1 MSPIARAARQT
12 FKALRVRNYRLYFF
26 GQVISASGT
35 WMHAVA
41 LGLLVLSDQLH
52 GNGFNVGIV
61 TALQFLPML
70 LLGSWGG
77 LVVDRVDKRRLL
89 YVTQAA
95 SGVLALALG
104 LLVALGTVNMWEVY
118 LISTLFGVVNLF
130 DNPARQTFVSEMVGR
145 DLMPNAISLNSVVM
159 NSARVIGPAIGGILI
174 FAVGLAA
181 CFLFNAASYVA
192 VLVALFMMRP
202 AELHQRPV
210 VVRAK
215 GQVRDGLRY
224 VWSTREL
231 RDPLLAMA
239 VVGIFAFNFTT
250 TLPLLATRTFHG
262 GAGTYSALMAA
273 MGAGAVIGGL
283 MVAHRS
289 RPSTA
294 MLSVIGLAFGVM
306 LLVVARRPD
315 RDRGPGGPGLHGA
328 VQYLVHLHCQRHYPD
343 AGRPGHARPGHG
355 PLRHRLPWEHPHRSS
370 AGGLDRR
377 RQQPAGRRDG
387 RRSGYLGRLQPP
399 SPFATGGDSM
409 SEATLAVEARD
420 LRRRTGRGG
429 GLRSPAHHRCPIRRG
444 SGADPSGE
452 RLVRPGLRAC

>member
-12 FKALRVRNYRLYFF
+12 FMALQVRNFRLYFI

-61 TALQFLPML
+61 TALQFVPML

-89 YVTQAA
+89 YLTQTA
-95 SGVLALALG
+95 SLVLALALG
-104 LLVALGTVNMWEVY
+104 LLVALGTITMWEVY

-145 DLMPNAISLNSVVM
+145 ELMPNAISLNSVVM
-159 NSARVIGPAIGGILI
+159 NSARVIGPALGGILI
-174 FAVGLAA
+174 FTVGLAA

-202 AELHQRPV
+202 TELHRRPV

-215 GQVRDGLRY
+215 GQVREGFRY
-224 VWSTREL
+224 VWSTGEL

-273 MGAGAVIGGL
+273 MGAGAVVGGL

-289 RPSTA
+289 RPSIA
-294 MLSVIGLAFGVM
+294 MLSAIGLAFGVM
-306 LLVVARRPD
+306 LLLVAAAPTEVVALVALVLMGLCSISFISTANATIQMQADPAM
-315 RDRGPGGPGLHGA
+315 RGRVMALYAIAFLGSTPIGAPLVGWIADVTNPRIAIMVGG
-328 VQYLVHLHCQRHYPD
+328 V
-343 AGRPGHARPGHG
+343 
-355 PLRHRLPWEHPHRSS
+355 
-370 AGGLDRR
+370 
-377 RQQPAGRRDG
+377 
-387 RRSGYLGRLQPP
+387 
-399 SPFATGGDSM
+399 
-409 SEATLAVEARD
+409 ATLAACVPLALRYWSGRTSGSIVAIKSEVSDAEPGEVVDFAPRPIVESVRFEED
-420 LRRRTGRGG
+420 QGQ
-429 GLRSPAHHRCPIRRG
+429 IRRIG
-444 SGADPSGE
+444 NA
-452 RLVRPGLRAC
+452 

>member
-41 LGLLVLSDQLH
+41 LGLLVLSDRLH

-89 YVTQAA
+89 YVTQSA

-174 FAVGLAA
+174 FTVGLAA

-224 VWSTREL
+224 VWSTPRAAGSAAGHGRGGHL
-231 RDPLLAMA
+231 RLQLHDHPSAAGHPHLPRRRRHLQLPRGGHGGRRGHRRSHGRSSEPAQHRHAQPHRLGLWRHAPGSRVAPTEIVALVALVFMGLCSISFISTANATIQLQADPAMRGRVMALYAIAFLGSTPIGAPLVGWIADISNPRIAVMVGGVATLAASALLA
-239 VVGIFAFNFTT
+239 F
-250 TLPLLATRTFHG
+250 RYRRG
-262 GAGTYSALMAA
+262 G
-273 MGAGAVIGGL
+273 
-283 MVAHRS
+283 
-289 RPSTA
+289 
-294 MLSVIGLAFGVM
+294 
-306 LLVVARRPD
+306 
-315 RDRGPGGPGLHGA
+315 
-328 VQYLVHLHCQRHYPD
+328 Q
-343 AGRPGHARPGHG
+343 
-355 PLRHRLPWEHPHRSS
+355 
-370 AGGLDRR
+370 
-377 RQQPAGRRDG
+377 
-387 RRSGYLGRLQPP
+387 
-399 SPFATGGDSM
+399 M
-409 SEATLAVEARD
+409 SDATLAVKPEISDAEPGEVVDLAPRPIIDARY
-420 LRRRTGRGG
+420 
-429 GLRSPAHHRCPIRRG
+429 
-444 SGADPSGE
+444 GE
-452 RLVRPGLRAC
+452 DQAQVRPVSA

>member
-1 MSPIARAARQT
+1 MSPITRAARQT
-12 FKALRVRNYRLYFF
+12 FMALRVRNYRLYFI

-61 TALQFLPML
+61 TALQFVPML
-70 LLGSWGG
+70 VLGSWGG

-89 YVTQAA
+89 YLTQTA
-95 SGVLALALG
+95 SLVLALALG
-104 LLVALGTVNMWEVY
+104 LLVALGTITMWEVY

-159 NSARVIGPAIGGILI
+159 NSARVIGPAVGGILI
-174 FAVGLAA
+174 FTVGLAA

-202 AELHQRPV
+202 TELHQRPV

-215 GQVRDGLRY
+215 GQVREGFRY

-273 MGAGAVIGGL
+273 MGAGAVVGGL

-289 RPSTA
+289 RPSIA
-294 MLSVIGLAFGVM
+294 MLSAIGLAFGVM
-306 LLVVARRPD
+306 LLLVAAAPTEVVALVALVFMGLCSIAFISTANATIQMQADPAM
-315 RDRGPGGPGLHGA
+315 RGRVMALYAIAFLGSTPIGAPLVGWIADVTNPRIAIMVGG
-328 VQYLVHLHCQRHYPD
+328 V
-343 AGRPGHARPGHG
+343 
-355 PLRHRLPWEHPHRSS
+355 
-370 AGGLDRR
+370 
-377 RQQPAGRRDG
+377 
-387 RRSGYLGRLQPP
+387 
-399 SPFATGGDSM
+399 
-409 SEATLAVEARD
+409 ATLAACVPLALRYWADRRSESILAVISEVSDAEPGEVVDFAPRPIIEDVPSVEDQRQ
-420 LRRRTGRGG
+420 
-429 GLRSPAHHRCPIRRG
+429 IRRVG
-444 SGADPSGE
+444 TA
-452 RLVRPGLRAC
+452 